1 MGLFD
6 RIFSGGI
13 AEATTA
19 IGGVVDKFVTN
30 DEERMQAKK
39 ELTQV
44 VTKFTTDITAAQ
56 ADVLKVELSGNWLQR
71 SWRPLLMVAFGF
83 IILYQYFI
91 SQVFRLPQVDLP
103 ERFFDLLE
111 IGLGGYVI
119 GRSVEKVVDSVS
131 GNMDKIPTRKERKWA
146 GRNFY

>member
-30 DEERMQAKK
+30 DEERLAAKK

-119 GRSVEKVVDSVS
+119 GRSVEKVIDSVA
-131 GNMDKIPTRKERKWA
+131 GNMDKIPTRKERK
-146 GRNFY
+146 

>member
-6 RIFSGGI
+6 KIFNSGI
-13 AEATTA
+13 AEVTNA

-30 DEERMQAKK
+30 DEERLQAKK
-39 ELTQV
+39 ELTEV

-56 ADVLKVELSGNWLQR
+56 ADVLKVELSGNWMQR
-71 SWRPLLMVAFGF
+71 SWRPVLMLAFGF

-91 SQVFRLPQVDLP
+91 SQVFDLPLVDLP

-119 GRSVEKVVDSVS
+119 GRSVEKVIDSVA
-131 GNMDKIPTRKERKWA
+131 GNMDKIPTRKNK
-146 GRNFY
+146 

>member
-6 RIFSGGI
+6 KIFSSGI
-13 AEATTA
+13 AEVTNAV
-19 IGGVVDKFVTN
+19 GGVVDKFVTN
-30 DEERMQAKK
+30 DEERLQAKK
-39 ELTQV
+39 ELTEV

-56 ADVLKVELSGNWLQR
+56 ADVLKVELSGNWMQR
-71 SWRPLLMVAFGF
+71 SWRPVLMLAFGF

-91 SQVFRLPQVDLP
+91 SQVFNLPLVDLP

-119 GRSVEKVVDSVS
+119 GRSVEKVIDSVA
-131 GNMDKIPTRKERKWA
+131 GNMDKIPTRKESKK
-146 GRNFY
+146 

>member
-131 GNMDKIPTRKERKWA
+131 GNMDKIPTRKERK
-146 GRNFY
+146 

>member
-6 RIFSGGI
+6 KIFSSGI
-13 AEATTA
+13 AEVTNAV
-19 IGGVVDKFVTN
+19 GGVVDKFVTN
-30 DEERMQAKK
+30 DEERLQAKK
-39 ELTQV
+39 ELTEV

-56 ADVLKVELSGNWLQR
+56 ADVLKVELSGNWMQR
-71 SWRPLLMVAFGF
+71 SWRPVLMLAFGF

-91 SQVFRLPQVDLP
+91 SQVFDLPLVDLP

-119 GRSVEKVVDSVS
+119 GRSVEKVIDSVA
-131 GNMDKIPTRKERKWA
+131 GNMDKIPTRKNK
-146 GRNFY
+146 

>member
-30 DEERMQAKK
+30 DEERLAAKK

-91 SQVFRLPQVDLP
+91 SQVFSLPQVDLP

-131 GNMDKIPTRKERKWA
+131 GNMDKIPTRKSKDK
-146 GRNFY
+146 

>member
-6 RIFSGGI
+6 KIFSSGI
-13 AEATTA
+13 AEVTNAV
-19 IGGVVDKFVTN
+19 GGVVDKFVTN
-30 DEERMQAKK
+30 DEERLQAKK
-39 ELTQV
+39 ELTEV

-56 ADVLKVELSGNWLQR
+56 ADVLKVELSGNWMQR
-71 SWRPLLMVAFGF
+71 SWRPVLMLAFGF

-91 SQVFRLPQVDLP
+91 SQVFDLPLVDLP

-119 GRSVEKVVDSVS
+119 GRSVEKVIDSVA
-131 GNMDKIPTRKERKWA
+131 GNMDKIPTRKSK
-146 GRNFY
+146 